1 MSVCIRCP
9 GDDKGVVRCP
19 GAELGAGVSM
29 FSMLH
34 HLITQQYLP
43 FHSTEWGPADNSSQE
58 RGYITDNYYARDH
71 TPSPLPNP
79 MQKNAQ
85 YLHVV

>member
-9 GDDKGVVRCP
+9 GDDKGAVPCP
-19 GAELGAGVSM
+19 GVQLGAGVSM

-43 FHSTEWGPADNSSQE
+43 FHSTERGPGQTSSQE
-58 RGYITDNYYARDH
+58 MVYITDNHYARDH

-79 MQKNAQ
+79 MHKNAQ
-85 YLHVV
+85 YL